1 MDWVERMN
9 GVMDYLEA
17 HLCEPIDTEEI
28 SRIMAWPY
36 SAFQRS
42 FAPITGIS
50 LSEYLRRRRLTLAA
64 YDLQHTDMRV
74 LDVAVKY
81 GYDSADAF
89 AAAFKRLHGVTP
101 QEARQPGVPLK
112 FCARMKFTFAI
123 VGVEEMDYSVVNR
136 AAFSVLGVRRVTP
149 QPAGAWGIVKADDTR
164 ERLLELTGKPCE
176 LGLCFGFLEDGSNDY
191 MCGAEYAGAEDW
203 GYDRFTYPE
212 TTFLTF
218 TAKGTISDGG
228 LWKTWQRIYGEFLPQ
243 SEYRQLD
250 LPTIERYVVW
260 DEERDDMLVEINIP
274 VEKMRRDEA

>member
-64 YDLQHTDMRV
+64 YDLQHTDLRV

-101 QEARQPGVPLK
+101 Q
-112 FCARMKFTFAI
+112 
-123 VGVEEMDYSVVNR
+123 
-136 AAFSVLGVRRVTP
+136 
-149 QPAGAWGIVKADDTR
+149 
-164 ERLLELTGKPCE
+164 
-176 LGLCFGFLEDGSNDY
+176 
-191 MCGAEYAGAEDW
+191 
-203 GYDRFTYPE
+203 
-212 TTFLTF
+212 
-218 TAKGTISDGG
+218 
-228 LWKTWQRIYGEFLPQ
+228 
-243 SEYRQLD
+243 
-250 LPTIERYVVW
+250 
-260 DEERDDMLVEINIP
+260 
-274 VEKMRRDEA
+274 